1 MSTTPPSTPASAPAR
16 KPPSTA
22 AKYLFVF
29 AIGLVLGMIA
39 IVMLLRCVDSLMI
52 YTEAFT
58 INAGGPND
66 ATRFLTLELGEEIKG
81 FSYGQAAAR
90 ASLYFLIVLTIVW
103 AFVIAT
109 RRDET
114 SA

>member
-39 IVMLLRCVDSLMI
+39 IVMLMRSL
-52 YTEAFT
+52 EARKT
-58 INAGGPND
+58 
-66 ATRFLTLELGEEIKG
+66 
-81 FSYGQAAAR
+81 
-90 ASLYFLIVLTIVW
+90 W
-103 AFVIAT
+103 
-109 RRDET
+109 
-114 SA
+114 